1 MPIAAVILAAGGSRR
16 LGRPKQLEPWG
27 DTNLLG
33 HVVARTSEF
42 PVEEVWVVVGYE
54 ADRILAETDLGT
66 AGVVENP
73 EWEEG
78 IASSIRVGLDALT
91 RLSRCDQA
99 LIVIGDQPAVPV
111 EVVDALLASHAGSD
125 KPVSVPKYRY
135 TSGNPVLVDRLLHTP
150 VRTSRSVSPSTAIR
164 RGTRFWSIACCGP
177 ASCPSRAMRGRAGSG
192 RPTRNGST
200 RCGSPTWLRGT
211 WIPRPTWP
219 K

>member
-135 TSGNPVLVDRLLHTP
+135 TSGNPVLVDRLLWPRLMSLEGDEGAGRLWQAHPEWVNEVWFSDLAPRDVDTESDVAEMRP
-150 VRTSRSVSPSTAIR
+150 KHPS
-164 RGTRFWSIACCGP
+164 
-177 ASCPSRAMRGRAGSG
+177 
-192 RPTRNGST
+192 
-200 RCGSPTWLRGT
+200 
-211 WIPRPTWP
+211 
-219 K
+219 